1 MLKTIFNIRLL
12 VLIGWLLPLTVWATD
27 EERATQTQQ
36 VAALVD
42 YVAADYPGAVKEGK
56 VVDESEYAEQ
66 RNLLEEASK
75 LIPKLG
81 GSDQDQGRLRE
92 AVAAVR
98 TSVDGKEPAQVV
110 GERCHAVR
118 QILKDAYQLK
128 MVPSQKVSAQQAAEQ
143 YQTLC
148 ASCHGATGRADTDA
162 ARKLTP
168 PPVSFFDEE
177 KMPGVAPQLAFHAL
191 TFGLSGTGM
200 PSFGSLSAQQR
211 WNLAFYVVGLRHGT
225 PGQGKPSGLSSHAA
239 VAGLQLADLA
249 ELSDDELCVK
259 LGQAGIDKSRCP
271 EALALLRTQTPFV
284 SNIEGP
290 MHFERARALLVE
302 LRGAVERG
310 DNAASQRLA
319 ISAYLDGVEP
329 NEASLRIEQPE
340 LLRRIESTYLALRQ
354 LVDPGSGAGKDA
366 ILAKIGEAQNL
377 LAEAE
382 RGSGGAVAAFV
393 ASLTIALREGLEVAL
408 LIAAL
413 LAFLRKSGQ
422 GHLAK
427 LVHIGWLLAVPAG
440 LLTFVAVGALVSGA
454 QRELAEGIMTLLA
467 AAILITMTHWI
478 IGAKE
483 ARHWLGFLRRK
494 VEGAGEQ
501 AELGQKLALVGLAFF
516 AVYREAVEVVLFYRS
531 LLVSAGP
538 QGRMDVIWGAV
549 LGVVV
554 MFAVVIVV
562 GRIGR
567 KLNPRPVMLV
577 SSALLALLALAM
589 TGNGVHALQEGGYVG
604 ATLIHVFGKE
614 WSGVPLLGLHPTWQV
629 VLAQCVVALLLVV
642 PSLIERARRRDGD
655 TSLPATGPLPTKA
668 GAS

>member
-12 VLIGWLLPLTVWATD
+12 FLIGLLWPLAGHASD
-27 EERATQTQQ
+27 DERAMQTQQ

-42 YVAADYPGAVKEGK
+42 YVAADYAGAVNDGQ
-56 VVDESEYAEQ
+56 VTDESEYAEQ

-75 LIPKLG
+75 LAQKLG
-81 GSDQDQGRLRE
+81 GSDADQARLSAALAEVRS
-92 AVAAVR
+92 AVSA
-98 TSVDGKEPAQVV
+98 KQPATLV
-110 GERCHAVR
+110 GERCHGVR

-128 MVPSQKVSAQQAAEQ
+128 MVPSSKVSSSQAAAQ
-143 YQTLC
+143 FQMLC
-148 ASCHGATGRADTDA
+148 ASCHGVTGRADTEA

-191 TFGLSGTGM
+191 TFGLNGTGM
-200 PSFGSLSAQQR
+200 PSFGSLPAQQR

-225 PGQGKPSGLSSHAA
+225 PGQDKPSALSSHQA
-239 VAGLQLADLA
+239 VAALSLADLA
-249 ELSDDELCVK
+249 EQSDKELCETLQK
-259 LGQAGIDKSRCP
+259 GGLDKSRCG
-271 EALALLRTQTPFV
+271 EALSVLRTQTPFV
-284 SNIEGP
+284 SIVEGP
-290 MHFERARALLVE
+290 MHFEKARALLVD

-310 DNAASQRLA
+310 DGALAQRLA

-340 LLRRIESTYLALRQ
+340 LLRKIESTYLSLRQ
-354 LVDPGSGAGKDA
+354 SVDPKSGVSKKAV
-366 ILAKIGEAQNL
+366 LAKIVEAQNL

-382 RGSGGAVAAFV
+382 RGSGGTVAAFL

-422 GHLAK
+422 GHLAR
-427 LVHIGWLLAVPAG
+427 LVHMGWMLAVPAG
-440 LLTFVAVGALVSGA
+440 FLTFVAVGALVSGA
-454 QRELAEGIMTLLA
+454 QRELAEGMMTLLA

-483 ARHWLGFLRRK
+483 ARHWLGFLRRR

-501 AELGQKLALVGLAFF
+501 AALSQKLALLGLSFF

-538 QGRMDVIWGAV
+538 QGRSDVIWGAV
-549 LGVVV
+549 VGVVV
-554 MFAVVIVV
+554 MFAVVLIV

-577 SSALLALLALAM
+577 SSALLALLALVM

-604 ATLIHVFGKE
+604 ATLIHAFGRE
-614 WSGVPLLGLHPTWQV
+614 WGGVPVLGLHPTWQV
-629 VLAQCVVALLLVV
+629 VLSQCVVALLLVV
-642 PSLIERARRRDGD
+642 PSLIDRSRRRDGD
-655 TSLPATGPLPTKA
+655 APLPPVGHLPSKA
-668 GAS
+668 

>member
-12 VLIGWLLPLTVWATD
+12 VLIGWLLPLTVWAAD

-56 VVDESEYAEQ
+56 VLDESEYAEQ
-66 RNLLEEASK
+66 RNLLLEASK
-75 LIPKLG
+75 LLPKLG
-81 GSDQDQGRLRE
+81 GSDQDQSRLRA
-92 AVAAVR
+92 AVEAVR
-98 TSVDGKEPAQVV
+98 TAVDGKEPAQVV

-118 QILKDAYQLK
+118 QILKDGYQLK
-128 MVPSQKVSAQQAAEQ
+128 MVPSSKVSAQQAAEQ
-143 YQTLC
+143 YQALC

-162 ARKLTP
+162 ARKLVP

-177 KMPGVAPQLAFHAL
+177 KMPVVAPQLAFHAL
-191 TFGLSGTGM
+191 TFGLAGTGM

-225 PGQGKPSGLSSHAA
+225 PGQGKPSALSSHPA
-239 VAGLQLADLA
+239 VASLQLSDLA
-249 ELSDDELCVK
+249 ELSDHELCAK
-259 LGQAGIDKSRCP
+259 LGQGGLDKSRCP
-271 EALALLRTQTPFV
+271 EALSLLRTQTPFASSV
-284 SNIEGP
+284 EGP
-290 MHFERARALLVE
+290 MHFEKARALLVE

-310 DNAASQRLA
+310 DTSASQRLA
-319 ISAYLDGVEP
+319 IAAYLDGVEP

-340 LLRRIESTYLALRQ
+340 LLRRIESTYLSLRQ
-354 LVDPGSGAGKDA
+354 LVDPGSGADKA
-366 ILAKIGEAQNL
+366 AVLAKITEAQSL

-422 GHLAK
+422 GHLAR

-501 AELGQKLALVGLAFF
+501 AELGQKLALVGLSFF

-538 QGRMDVIWGAV
+538 QGRADVIWGAV

-614 WSGVPLLGLHPTWQV
+614 WGGVPLLGLHPTWQV

-642 PSLIERARRRDGD
+642 PSLMDRARRRDGD
-655 TSLPATGPLPTKA
+655 ASLPAGGPLETKA
-668 GAS
+668 GLG